1 MIPVKGV
8 LSAVIGTV
16 HRWCQDYAAGQEESS
31 TGEVPQLQKFC
42 HHNCWVFTAPHKV
55 ETSADCSVC
64 VCVCDCRDLLRG
76 NYNFLQSVN
85 VWPPF
90 VVIGLFAATLSAAMA
105 NLIGG
110 SRILHA
116 VAKDEIF
123 CKFLLS
129 SLQPDH
135 MFGKPWNVKKFDS
148 FQGNVKWS
156 IFLRL
161 SSPIQELTS
170 DMELHSV
177 TCQQRWYYHPY
188 PSEAGTQFSKPREMQ
203 GWVDLS
209 VSEKILSGKTVH
221 CLLHV
226 WASEQFLVGSWSY
239 VALLKWFCCLL
250 SFLQH
255 SCSDIFNILVEQWE
269 IVLWLKWV
277 KQHERNCC
285 SESE

>member
-1 MIPVKGV
+1 MK
-8 LSAVIGTV
+8 
-16 HRWCQDYAAGQEESS
+16 R
-31 TGEVPQLQKFC
+31 VPQARSRGCKSSVIITAEC
-42 HHNCWVFTAPHKV
+42 SRHHTKSKRQPTA
-55 ETSADCSVC
+55 VC

-156 IFLRL
+156 IFFAAILTDTGTHIRYGITQYYLPAEVILPPLPQWSRYSIQQTQRDARL
-161 SSPIQELTS
+161 SWFKCQWKNLVRENCPLLTS
-170 DMELHSV
+170 
-177 TCQQRWYYHPY
+177 
-188 PSEAGTQFSKPREMQ
+188 
-203 GWVDLS
+203 
-209 VSEKILSGKTVH
+209 
-221 CLLHV
+221 CL
-226 WASEQFLVGSWSY
+226 G
-239 VALLKWFCCLL
+239 
-250 SFLQH
+250 
-255 SCSDIFNILVEQWE
+255 
-269 IVLWLKWV
+269 
-277 KQHERNCC
+277 
-285 SESE
+285 